1 MRRFAAGRDRA
12 AVVVASMAAAVMLCA
27 PPASAAD
34 SAKQKDIR
42 KLLELT
48 GSGQIG
54 LQVARQMVDS
64 FRTSMPNVPAAFW
77 DDFLK
82 QARGEDLV
90 DLVVPV
96 YDRHLSHED
105 VKQLIVFYESPTGRK
120 FVSVLPDI
128 TRDSMAAGQKWGE
141 QLGQNVMRK
150 LQEKGY
156 K

>member
-1 MRRFAAGRDRA
+1 MRSKTGRRA
-12 AVVVASMAAAVMLCA
+12 ALVVASMAAAVMLWA
-27 PPASAAD
+27 PHASAAE

-42 KLLELT
+42 KLLELS

-54 LQVARQMVDS
+54 MQVARQMVES
-64 FRTSMPNVPAAFW
+64 FRTSMPSVPAAFW

-82 QARGEDLV
+82 EARGEDLI

-96 YDRHLSHED
+96 YDRHLSHD
-105 VKQLIVFYESPTGRK
+105 DIKQLIVFYESPTGRK

-141 QLGQNVMRK
+141 QLGQSVMKR